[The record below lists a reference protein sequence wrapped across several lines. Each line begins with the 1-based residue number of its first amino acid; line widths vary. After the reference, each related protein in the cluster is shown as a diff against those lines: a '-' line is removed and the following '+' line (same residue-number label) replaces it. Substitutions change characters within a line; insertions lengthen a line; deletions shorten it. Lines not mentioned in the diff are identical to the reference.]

1 MEFNDYVR
9 IVLSHWVGVVVLAF
23 LGVLAAVGYNATQP
37 EVYQATAT
45 GLVNSTAPSDS
56 NTAQIADQYARSRIA
71 SYVPLASTTE
81 VAQRVIDDPL
91 MKGSDLPSTPATL
104 IGHISVSHDEDTV
117 LINIAARASTPED
130 AATLANAW
138 ARALAWKV
146 DQLDGPKPLSR
157 DDAAGSRT
165 TGQKTQMSD
174 GLQMEVLTQAAR
186 GAKVLPRTTLNLV
199 LGLAI
204 GLMLGFAYALVRH
217 QFDRRLKSSEDVEKK
232 FGIPVIGMI
241 PQSSS
246 MRQAD
251 GRELALAVT
260 GSLSSSNA
268 GTAEGFRK
276 LRTNL
281 AYMDVDQPPRIIVV
295 TSPKQSDGKSTVAAN
310 LAAAIAIGGQAV
322 TLIDGDL
329 RRPTVAD
336 SLAVVDGAG
345 LTDVLVGRVTPGEVI
360 QDHPDVPGL
369 RVLASGAIPPNPSEL
384 LGSKAM
390 QTLISELAQDAMVII
405 DAPPLLPVTDA
416 AVLTRAADG
425 AIVVISHNGT
435 LDTELGA
442 SLGHITAVHGRTLGI
457 VFNRMRRSASSGFY
471 GGDYYRY
478 EYQQDG
484 GWRTRLVG
492 RNGAKKAPQAAEGSS
507 QSSGSSTAPAES
519 R

>member
-9 IVLSHWVGVVVLAF
+9 IVLSHWVGVVVLAL
-23 LGVLAAVGYNATQP
+23 LGIAAAFGYNATQP
-37 EVYQATAT
+37 AVYQATAT
-45 GLVNSTAPSDS
+45 GLVSSTAPRDS
-56 NTAQIADQYARSRIA
+56 TTAQIADQYAQSRIA

-81 VAQRVIDDPL
+81 VAQRVIDDPSV
-91 MKGSDLPSTPATL
+91 KNAGLPTTPAAL
-104 IGHISVSHDEDTV
+104 IGHISVSYDDKTV
-117 LINIAARASTPED
+117 LINIAARASTPEN

-146 DQLDGPKPLSR
+146 DKLDGPQLINPDTNSS
-157 DDAAGSRT
+157 DSQTSDET
-165 TGQKTQMSD
+165 PQMSD

-199 LGLAI
+199 LGLAV
-204 GLMLGFAYALVRH
+204 GLLLGFGYALVRH

-251 GRELALAVT
+251 GRELTLAVT
-260 GSLSSSNA
+260 GSPTSSNA
-268 GTAEGFRK
+268 STAEGFRK

-322 TLIDGDL
+322 TLVDGDL

-345 LTDVLVGRVTPGEVI
+345 LTDVLVGRVTPDEVI

-390 QTLISELAQDAMVII
+390 QTLIGDLARDAMVII

-416 AVLTRAADG
+416 AVLTRSADG
-425 AIVVISHNGT
+425 AIIVISHNGT
-435 LDTELGA
+435 LDSELAA
-442 SLGHITAVHGRTLGI
+442 SLAHITSVRGRTLGI
-457 VFNRMRRSASSGFY
+457 VFNRMRRSATSGFY

-478 EYQQDG
+478 EYKPDSG
-484 GWRTRLVG
+484 HRKRRANRAGV
-492 RNGAKKAPQAAEGSS
+492 KKAAKGAPGSA
-507 QSSGSSTAPAES
+507 SSGSNTTPAES